1 MPMKWT
7 IWMLGAAMLLGG
19 CNGGSTP
26 DNGTSSPKT
35 INVKVETTKGTFV
48 IECHPEWAPKGVERF
63 VELVKS
69 GYFTDVAFFRVVP
82 GFMAQFGIHGDPQ
95 MTVKWQGAKI
105 QDDPVVK
112 SNQRGFVSFATSGP
126 NSRTTQLFINFK
138 DNSFLDVQGFSPIG
152 RVSEGS
158 SVVDSL
164 YADYG
169 DGPPRG
175 RGPNQGRIQGEGNAY
190 LRTSFPKLDYIKRMT
205 ILE

>member
-1 MPMKWT
+1 MRMKWT
-7 IWMLGAAMLLGG
+7 IWTLGAAMLLGG

-63 VELVKS
+63 VELVKT
-69 GYFTDVAFFRVVP
+69 GYFTDVAFFRVIS

-95 MTVKWQGAKI
+95 MNVKWRTAKFP
-105 QDDPVVK
+105 DDPVVE
-112 SNQRGFVSFATSGP
+112 SNQRGFVSFATSGA
-126 NSRTTQLFINFK
+126 NSRTTQLFISFK
-138 DNSFLDVQGFSPIG
+138 DNSNLDGQGFSPIG
-152 RVSEGS
+152 QVSEGMQ
-158 SVVDSL
+158 VVDSL
-164 YADYG
+164 YAGYG
-169 DGPPRG
+169 EGAPRG
-175 RGPNQGRIQGEGNAY
+175 RGPDQNKIQSEGNTY